1 VRRATA
7 VPSVDA
13 DILQG
18 GLEHV
23 ELLPILL
30 KSRSEN
36 VLRVALLLV
45 SSVLF
50 LTACGGGEP
59 VTEIGLDPVTPP
71 ISGSPTPPSTP
82 PTTPPST
89 PPATPPTT
97 PPTTPPSTPV
107 TGSATLSWIPPT
119 QNEDGSALTNL
130 AGYRIFYGTSAAN
143 LNQQINIANPGLT
156 RYVVDNLSA
165 GTWFFGIRAY
175 SATGAES
182 AMSAIASKTIS

>member
-1 VRRATA
+1 MRA
-7 VPSVDA
+7 
-13 DILQG
+13 
-18 GLEHV
+18 
-23 ELLPILL
+23 
-30 KSRSEN
+30 
-36 VLRVALLLV
+36 ALLLV

-59 VTEIGLDPVTPP
+59 VAEIGLDPVTPP

-82 PTTPPST
+82 
-89 PPATPPTT
+89 PPTT

-119 QNEDGSALTNL
+119 LNEDGSTLTNL
-130 AGYRIFYGTSAAN
+130 AGYRIFYGNSASN
-143 LNQQINIANPGLT
+143 LNQQINLANPGLT
-156 RYVVDNLSA
+156 RYVIDNLSG

-175 SATGAES
+175 SATGSES